1 MSWRP
6 HSTFWWAS
14 NSDPIKFGGFFFWKN
29 FALMLCQFKM
39 FIKIH
44 KYLHLNFNIN
54 LIKKCGI
61 SKFKYF
67 SCIFLDSLNSYSIAY
82 HTKLMQK
89 ILENIKQLQ
98 TLFFLAVTIDPFLIF
113 SVHKIVS
120 TYRESK
126 YKMYSTGTSKL
137 FSWYICINIDSIN
150 I

>member
-1 MSWRP
+1 
-6 HSTFWWAS
+6 
-14 NSDPIKFGGFFFWKN
+14 
-29 FALMLCQFKM
+29 
-39 FIKIH
+39 
-44 KYLHLNFNIN
+44 
-54 LIKKCGI
+54 
-61 SKFKYF
+61 
-67 SCIFLDSLNSYSIAY
+67 
-82 HTKLMQK
+82 MQK

-137 FSWYICINIDSIN
+137 FHDTYILTLIDSIN